1 MEVENKIGGVK
12 SSKSKTAADFSA
24 HLKRIKAAK
33 KLADKASCGKSTIAE
48 ATIEA
53 AWELLF
59 DFFCRTPSENF
70 ELSDLNTLSGVIH
83 KLVSSENGAK
93 AKSSAASETK
103 PAGEITED
111 VLRKIEKKLKLL

>member
-1 MEVENKIGGVK
+1 MEVENKTGGVK

-33 KLADKASCGKSTIAE
+33 KLADKASCGKS
-48 ATIEA
+48 TIEA

-93 AKSSAASETK
+93 AKSSAASEIK

>member
-1 MEVENKIGGVK
+1 MEDEKKEAAAK
-12 SSKSKTAADFSA
+12 SAKSKSAANFSE
-24 HLKRIKAAK
+24 HLKRIKSAK
-33 KLADKASCGKSTIAE
+33 KFADKAACGKSTMAE

-93 AKSSAASETK
+93 PKNSAQSEAK
-103 PAGEITED
+103 PAGEITEE

>member
-1 MEVENKIGGVK
+1 MSDEKK
-12 SSKSKTAADFSA
+12 TTRKTTTKSKTTADFSG
-24 HLKRIKAAK
+24 HLKRIKDAK
-33 KLADKASCGKSTIAE
+33 NLADKATSETSSIAE

-93 AKSSAASETK
+93 SKSEKLSEPK
-103 PAGEITED
+103 SNGEITED
-111 VLRKIEKKLKLL
+111 VLREIEKKLKLL